1 MQNEPTFAELFKK
14 YRLRAQ
20 ITTLA
25 EFANLLAEEGMVYEN
40 SLFSRWQSGDRTPKD
55 RKTLLS
61 VIRVFAKQGG
71 IRNQQQANELL
82 QSASQYP
89 LTQLEQEDFE
99 SNTSTTKSSSNE
111 LVEYEKV
118 AAQIP
123 NEAIDLL
130 ALTVS
135 AMNHTIANRSEARL
149 LSKIAVFAERL
160 HKIKLT
166 RSTSFLI
173 AFYIPLLIWCISLNL
188 DGSKTTM
195 SNALYGLT
203 YAFLPVIAG
212 VFGINSA
219 YKWGGIKSSMGK
231 ALFYLSFGLIT
242 WGFGNIVWAFYV
254 IALHVDVP
262 YPSFADALYMVSWPL
277 WGIGIYH
284 ISKAAGITFQ
294 IRKKSTIIQIVALP
308 ILMIAFS
315 FYLIINV
322 ARSSILLDNG
332 DIFKAFFDLGYPF
345 LDAVLVA
352 EIFLMFGLT
361 FKQVQKRYRAP
372 LIVLMLGILT
382 NYVADFVFSY
392 TTTKGMFFDGSYY
405 DMLFPSAMLLIGI
418 ATNSFEEN

>member
-1 MQNEPTFAELFKK
+1 MHSEPTFAEQFKK

-55 RKTLLS
+55 RKTLLA
-61 VIRVFAKQGG
+61 VITVFTKQGG
-71 IRNQQQANELL
+71 IRNLQQANGLL

-89 LTQLEQEDFE
+89 LTPSEQENFN
-99 SNTSTTKSSSNE
+99 SSISVTKSSSNE

-118 AAQIP
+118 ASHIP
-123 NEAIDLL
+123 NEAIDLF

-135 AMNHTIANRSEARL
+135 AMNHTIANRGETRF
-149 LSKIAVFAERL
+149 LSKIASFAERM
-160 HKIKLT
+160 HKVKLT

-173 AFYIPLLIWCISLNL
+173 AFYIPLLVWCISLNL

-195 SNALYGLT
+195 SNALYGLS
-203 YAFLPVIAG
+203 YALLPVIAG

-219 YKWGGIKSSMGK
+219 YKWGGVKSSMGK

-242 WGFGNIVWAFYV
+242 WGIGNIIWAFYV
-254 IALHVDVP
+254 IALHVEVP
-262 YPSFADALYMVSWPL
+262 YPSLADALYMVSWPL
-277 WGIGIYH
+277 WGTGIYH
-284 ISKAAGITFQ
+284 ISRAAGITFQ
-294 IRKKSTIIQIVALP
+294 IRKKSTIVQIITLP
-308 ILMIAFS
+308 ILMIIFS

-322 ARSSILLDNG
+322 ARSGILLDNG
-332 DIFKAFFDLGYPF
+332 DLFKAFFDLGYPF

-372 LIVLMLGILT
+372 LLILVMGILT

-392 TTTKGMFFDGSYY
+392 TTTKGLFFDGSYY

-418 ATNSFEEN
+418 AANSFEEN